1 MKYFALMALSVASM
15 ATYAQN
21 SHSLKGKIES
31 VTVYFNGASVVQS
44 ARTSLPVGTHTL
56 VFENL
61 PANIDQAKTS
71 IQVQENMYVL
81 SMNKT
86 LRTPEENDKE
96 PQVKRMWD
104 SISLVGNLQQACK
117 YRIEALNTELAL
129 LKENLYIGGANT
141 GVNIAELQKATDL
154 YRTRQDDIYKKLLAE
169 NILSTQLTEI
179 ATYLESEKEWI
190 LYDISR
196 LNGRVSIQVKVTKEG
211 QYELKLTYFTPDAA
225 WKPIY
230 DIRVADVGKPMDL
243 VQKGKILNNTGQDW
257 KNVDMLLSTADPSLS
272 IIRPELTVW
281 ELEPNS
287 AKNKGRYSKPYS
299 PDDVKDV
306 IQGYISMSNSS
317 VAIGDQTAGMGSTVV
332 YVSELSN
339 EFTIPEPVN
348 ITSGMN
354 PQTIEIKT
362 YTLNA
367 WYEYTGIPKI
377 EKMPYLIAKTTDWKT
392 IPLSDGPANIYI
404 GNNYIGESYID
415 MGSVT
420 DTLEISMGRN
430 KKVAVDYRMKQD
442 MTKKAWLGGNI
453 TETFTY
459 EINIKNNNSVDIPFE
474 LWDQVPVSKDNDISV
489 SVIEISG
496 AMKDDATGK
505 LTWKMVLKPGEE
517 RKIIISFSVKYPKS
531 KQVQVTRMKALTCPN
546 F

>member
-1 MKYFALMALSVASM
+1 MKYFALLALTIAGTL
-15 ATYAQN
+15 AYAQ
-21 SHSLKGKIES
+21 SSQHLKGKIES

-44 ARTSLPVGTHTL
+44 ARISLPVGTHTL
-56 VFENL
+56 VFESL

-81 SMNKT
+81 SMNKS
-86 LRTPEENDKE
+86 LRTPGENDKD
-96 PQVKRMWD
+96 PQVKKTLD
-104 SISLVGNLQQACK
+104 SITLIANLQKACR

-129 LKENLYIGGANT
+129 LKENLYIGGANS

-169 NILSTQLTEI
+169 NILSDELSSI
-179 ATYLESEKEWI
+179 MVNLESEREQ
-190 LYDISR
+190 LTYNISR
-196 LNGRVSIQVKVTKEG
+196 LNGRVTLQVKVTKEG
-211 QYELKLTYFTPDAA
+211 QYELKLKYFTPDAA

-272 IIRPELTVW
+272 IIRPELEVW
-281 ELEPNS
+281 ELEPDYKTAYGKKKEAAISYDIDNVGIFSNNS
-287 AKNKGRYSKPYS
+287 GIA
-299 PDDVKDV
+299 
-306 IQGYISMSNSS
+306 
-317 VAIGDQTAGMGSTVV
+317 QTAAVGMGSTIV

-348 ITSGMN
+348 IVSEAN

-377 EKMPYLIAKTTDWKT
+377 ERMPYLIAKTTDWKN

-415 MGSVT
+415 MGSVS

-430 KKVAVDYRMKQD
+430 KKVAVDYRKKED

-459 EINIKNNNSVDIPFE
+459 EINIKNNNAVDISFE
-474 LWDQVPVSKDNDISV
+474 LWDQVPVSKDNDIV
-489 SVIEISG
+489 VTTIETSG
-496 AMKDDATGK
+496 AMKDDPSGK
-505 LTWKMVLKPGEE
+505 LIWKMVLKPGEE
-517 RKIIISFSVKYPKS
+517 RKITISFSVKYPRS
-531 KQVQVTRMKALTCPN
+531 KHVQVTRMKALSCPN